1 MGRFVEVVEVEGL
14 AEKAV
19 EAKGFVRGV
28 VEVGVR
34 ECDVVMGTL
43 PG

>member
-1 MGRFVEVVEVEGL
+1 VGRVEGVVEVEGL

-19 EAKGFVRGV
+19 EAKGFVRGA
-28 VEVGVR
+28 VEVWRR
-34 ECDVVMGTL
+34 ECEVAIGAF